1 MAPPN
6 VLSLVVCAA
15 PPVLRIGELI
25 DLLHEDGWTAC
36 LTATPTA
43 ATWIDREA
51 LARQTGYPVRVEWR
65 MPGDPEPHP
74 PATVVA
80 VVPATFN
87 VINKW
92 AQGINDTLALGI
104 LNEALGVGIPVH
116 AFPNVKAQL
125 ALHPSYN
132 RHLRLLREANV
143 IVTPLPGEPAWG
155 MVVARLKSATQGSYG
170 ISAATNG

>member
-1 MAPPN
+1 MSPQP
-6 VLSLVVCAA
+6 VLALVACAA

-25 DLLHEDGWTAC
+25 QLLQDEGWTVC

-43 ATWIDREA
+43 ATWIGRDV

-65 MPGDPEPHP
+65 KPGEPEPHP
-74 PATVVA
+74 PATALA

-104 LNEALGVGIPVH
+104 LNEALGAGIPVY
-116 AFPNVKAQL
+116 AFPNVKPQL
-125 ALHPSYN
+125 AAHPSYG
-132 RHLRLLREANV
+132 RHVRLLQEAAV
-143 IVTPLPGEPAWG
+143 DVTPLPTELDWRT
-155 MVVARLKSATQGSYG
+155 VATELRR
-170 ISAATNG
+170 AAPEFRMG

>member
-1 MAPPN
+1 MTQRG
-6 VLSLVVCAA
+6 VLALVACAA

-25 DLLHEDGWTAC
+25 GLLQEDGWTVC

-65 MPGDPEPHP
+65 LPGEPEPHP
-74 PATVVA
+74 PADVVA

-92 AQGINDTLALGI
+92 ALGINDTLALGI
-104 LNEALGVGIPVH
+104 LNEALGAGVPVF
-116 AFPNVKAQL
+116 AFPNLKARL
-125 ALHPSYN
+125 AAHPTYRGN
-132 RHLRLLREANV
+132 LAILRETGV
-143 IVTPLPGEPAWG
+143 VVTPMSVESSWTSIS
-155 MVVARLKSATQGSYG
+155 MRLKSSG
-170 ISAATNG
+170 

>member
-1 MAPPN
+1 MTRRG
-6 VLSLVVCAA
+6 VLALVVCAA

-25 DLLHEDGWTAC
+25 KLLQEDGWTVC

-51 LARQTGYPVRVEWR
+51 LAQQTGYPVRVEWR
-65 MPGDPEPHP
+65 MPGNPEPHP
-74 PATVVA
+74 PATAVA

-104 LNEALGVGIPVH
+104 LNEALGAGIPVY

-125 ALHPSYN
+125 AAHPNYD
-132 RHLRLLREANV
+132 RHLRLLRGGGV
-143 IVTPLPGEPAWG
+143 IASPLPAELDWR
-155 MVVARLKSATQGSYG
+155 VVVDRLDASV
-170 ISAATNG
+170 

>member
-1 MAPPN
+1 MTQRG
-6 VLSLVVCAA
+6 VLALVVCAA

-25 DLLHEDGWTAC
+25 ELLLADGWTVC
-36 LTATPTA
+36 VTATPTA

-65 MPGDPEPHP
+65 MPGEPEPHP
-74 PATVVA
+74 PADVVA

-92 AQGINDTLALGI
+92 ALGINDTMALGV
-104 LNEALGVGIPVH
+104 LHEALGAGVPVY

-125 ALHPSYN
+125 AAHPGYES
-132 RHLRLLREANV
+132 HLRSLRGAGV
-143 IVTPLPGEPAWG
+143 IAVPLSAKLDWRTTTD
-155 MVVARLKSATQGSYG
+155 RLR
-170 ISAATNG
+170 ISE

>member
-1 MAPPN
+1 MTQRR
-6 VLSLVVCAA
+6 VLALVVCAA

-25 DLLHEDGWTAC
+25 ELLQDDGWTVC
-36 LTATPTA
+36 LTATPIA

-65 MPGDPEPHP
+65 MPGEPEPHP
-74 PATVVA
+74 PATAVA

-104 LNEALGVGIPVH
+104 LNEALGAGIPVY
-116 AFPNVKAQL
+116 AFPNVKASL
-125 ALHPSYN
+125 SAHPSYD
-132 RHLRLLREANV
+132 RHMRLLQQAGVTVSPMPATLDWRSTAN
-143 IVTPLPGEPAWG
+143 AFQ
-155 MVVARLKSATQGSYG
+155 A
-170 ISAATNG
+170 

>member
-1 MAPPN
+1 MTQR
-6 VLSLVVCAA
+6 VLALVVCAA

-25 DLLHEDGWTAC
+25 ELLQEDGWTVC
-36 LTATPTA
+36 VTATPTA

-51 LARQTGYPVRVEWR
+51 LAEQTGYPVRVEWR
-65 MPGDPEPHP
+65 RPGDPEPHP
-74 PATVVA
+74 PAAAVA

-104 LNEALGVGIPVH
+104 LNEALGAGIPVC

-125 ALHPSYN
+125 AAHPNYDQ
-132 RHLRLLREANV
+132 HLRLLSDAGV
-143 IVTPLPGEPAWG
+143 IAAPLPAELDWS
-155 MVVARLKSATQGSYG
+155 MVVSLLRATMQQARSS
-170 ISAATNG
+170 

>member
-1 MAPPN
+1 MTSQR
-6 VLSLVVCAA
+6 VLALVVCAA
-15 PPVLRIGELI
+15 PPALRIGELI
-25 DLLHEDGWTAC
+25 DFLQEDGWTVC

-51 LARQTGYPVRVEWR
+51 LANQTGYPVRVEWR
-65 MPGDPEPHP
+65 KPGEPEPHP
-74 PATVVA
+74 PATAVA

-104 LNEALGVGIPVH
+104 LNETLGAGIPVY

-125 ALHPSYN
+125 AAHPSYD
-132 RHLRLLREANV
+132 RHLRLIQEAGV
-143 IVTPLPGEPAWG
+143 AVSPLPSEWDWHA
-155 MVVARLKSATQGSYG
+155 VANRLNAPGSD
-170 ISAATNG
+170 AARP